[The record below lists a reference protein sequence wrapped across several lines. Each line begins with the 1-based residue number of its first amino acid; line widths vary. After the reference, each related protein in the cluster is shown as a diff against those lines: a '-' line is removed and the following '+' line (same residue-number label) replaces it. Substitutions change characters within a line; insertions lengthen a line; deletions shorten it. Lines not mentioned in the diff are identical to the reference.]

1 LGKASHEG
9 TGLGLRIS
17 DQFVQL
23 MGGTI
28 AVQSRVGEGSQ
39 FRVTLPVQIAEEGL
53 QPAPAKTRIPLGLD
67 PFSPEWRILIVD
79 DQPSNRAL
87 LNRFLSDLGFSVRE
101 ASNGQE
107 AIDQWGT
114 WRPNLIWMD
123 MRMPV
128 MDGYAATRYIKGHL
142 QGQATAIIAL
152 TASIFDSDRQLVLDA
167 GCDDFVR
174 KPFQQAVIVDKLI
187 QHLGAEF
194 VYADPEQDAPAS
206 ETAPQPLSADSL
218 ADLPAE
224 WRSQLY
230 RYATQADQSAMQALV
245 DQLPEDRAPLRQALT
260 DCIENFQFDKIMIL
274 TRSTDEPRPSR

>member
-1 LGKASHEG
+1 
-9 TGLGLRIS
+9 
-17 DQFVQL
+17 
-23 MGGTI
+23 
-28 AVQSRVGEGSQ
+28 
-39 FRVTLPVQIAEEGL
+39 
-53 QPAPAKTRIPLGLD
+53 
-67 PFSPEWRILIVD
+67 
-79 DQPSNRAL
+79 
-87 LNRFLSDLGFSVRE
+87 
-101 ASNGQE
+101 
-107 AIDQWGT
+107 
-114 WRPNLIWMD
+114 MD

-174 KPFQQAVIVDKLI
+174 KPFQQTVIVDKLI

-194 VYADPEQDAPAS
+194 VYADPEQNAPAS

-218 ADLPAE
+218 VDFPAE